1 MVVNDRRQP
10 VAGIE
15 AVLVPARG
23 PARIDLYKT
32 AVTDSSGA
40 FTFRGIPPG
49 EYKVFAWE
57 AIESFG
63 YFDETLLRQSD
74 LQGATVLIEESARE
88 RVEVRIIPA
97 RFQ

>member
-1 MVVNDRRQP
+1 
-10 VAGIE
+10 
-15 AVLVPARG
+15 VPARG

-32 AVTDSSGA
+32 AVTDASGA
-40 FTFRGIPPG
+40 FAFRGIAPG
-49 EYKVFAWE
+49 EYKVLAWE

-63 YFDETLLRQSD
+63 YFDEALLSQSD
-74 LQGATVLIEESARE
+74 LQAVTVHIEESARE